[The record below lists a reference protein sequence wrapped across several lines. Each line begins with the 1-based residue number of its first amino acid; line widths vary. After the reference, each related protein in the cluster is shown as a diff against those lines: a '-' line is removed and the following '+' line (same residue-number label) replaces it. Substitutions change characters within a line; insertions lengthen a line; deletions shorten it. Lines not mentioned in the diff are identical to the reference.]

1 MRKYVIAVIAVI
13 LAAVMLTACGE
24 SESEVTENSYSEES
38 STAEVQEVT
47 EPEQPEDQLDPQY
60 NDKTAFA
67 AFETYMRALVNDD
80 YNTFLAITHRSDSDE
95 AAEDFNEKKNGYTG
109 ITLSSI
115 TYFETELSPLYS
127 REANYRVSEFS
138 SEGDVIIDINTMG
151 KAYGTVIVD
160 KDPNTKTFYIAA
172 HFRYSPFINI
182 V

>member
-1 MRKYVIAVIAVI
+1 MKRKMATQASPV
-13 LAAVMLTACGE
+13 
-24 SESEVTENSYSEES
+24 
-38 STAEVQEVT
+38 
-47 EPEQPEDQLDPQY
+47 
-60 NDKTAFA
+60 
-67 AFETYMRALVNDD
+67 
-80 YNTFLAITHRSDSDE
+80 
-95 AAEDFNEKKNGYTG
+95 
-109 ITLSSI
+109 SSI